1 VTEAD
6 GPLAAST
13 LPPEA
18 PTAGEPTPVPTPA
31 PGPDVARR
39 GSARRWLIIGAI
51 AVVFLLIIGYVIGG
65 AAAAGGPVGRAD
77 TALHTVVSH
86 NNEMANSF
94 KGDPFQG
101 IDFKSDNPDIPAAKT
116 AVANEKQKLSKWQA
130 LISSDRTALQQ
141 VRPDL
146 NSSFLTLPEQGT
158 LDRDRQRV
166 EAALSAMTSAQKA
179 VDLYSKELAFMD
191 PFLDAVAGFVAIGKA
206 GTAQD
211 IAGIKAQLP
220 GTGASIQKAID
231 LSQPPAIPAELSP
244 TLKAIQQVLSDIQA
258 LVTAVEA
265 NDAAAI
271 QKYATAVEAEG
282 SNLSTYDSTS
292 LEAAIKALYQPLS
305 DAYDRDMK
313 IAAGN

>member
-1 VTEAD
+1 MSESDEPRTESTPA
-6 GPLAAST
+6 LAAEG
-13 LPPEA
+13 PP
-18 PTAGEPTPVPTPA
+18 PPA
-31 PGPDVARR
+31 PEVARR
-39 GSARRWLIIGAI
+39 RSASRWLIIGGI
-51 AVVFLLIIGYVIGG
+51 ALVFLLIIGYVLGG
-65 AAAAGGPVGRAD
+65 AAAAGGPIGRAD
-77 TALHTVVSH
+77 SALHTAVGH
-86 NNEMANSF
+86 NNETADSF
-94 KGDPFQG
+94 KGDPFSG
-101 IDFKSDNPDIPAAKT
+101 IDLKSDTPDIPGAKT

-146 NSSFLTLPEQGT
+146 KGSLLTLPEQGT
-158 LDRDRQRV
+158 LDRHRQRV
-166 EAALSAMTSAQKA
+166 DAALSALTSAQKA
-179 VDLYSKELAFMD
+179 VDLYSKELAFLD
-191 PFLDAVAGFVAIGKA
+191 PFLDAVGGFVAIGKA

-231 LSQPPAIPAELSP
+231 LSQPPAIPAELGP

-282 SNLSTYDSTS
+282 TS
-292 LEAAIKALYQPLS
+292 LSSYDGTSLQAAIKALYQPLS

>member
-1 VTEAD
+1 VTESD
-6 GPLAAST
+6 GPRIES
-13 LPPEA
+13 
-18 PTAGEPTPVPTPA
+18 TPA
-31 PGPDVARR
+31 IAAEGPPPPAPDVARR
-39 GSARRWLIIGAI
+39 GSGRRWLIIGGI
-51 AVVFLLIIGYVIGG
+51 ALVFLLIIGYVLGG
-65 AAAAGGPVGRAD
+65 AAAASGPVARAD
-77 TALHTVVSH
+77 SALHTAVSH
-86 NNEMANSF
+86 NNQTADSF
-94 KGDPFQG
+94 KGDPFNG
-101 IDFKSDNPDIPAAKT
+101 IDLKSDTPDIPAAKT

-130 LISSDRTALQQ
+130 LITSDRSALQQ

-146 NSSFLTLPEQGT
+146 KGSFLTLPEQGT
-158 LDRDRQRV
+158 LDRHRQRV
-166 EAALSAMTSAQKA
+166 EAALSALTSAQKA

-244 TLKAIQQVLSDIQA
+244 TLKAIQQVLTDIQA

-282 SNLSTYDSTS
+282 SKLSSYDSTS
-292 LEAAIKALYQPLS
+292 LQAAIKALYQPLS
-305 DAYDRDMK
+305 DAYDREMK